1 MPPPDRPRQLFD
13 ALHDLETAR
22 DEAREALVDE
32 IIAELGVSHAETWV
46 CIQTLSEE
54 AWAAGLDADEELIIV
69 CRLLEDVL
77 ALRAEEERFEAR
89 IQALGEMLA
98 HEFAEPGQ
106 TVLVAA
112 WEEEEED
119 AEAEQP
125 APPPAP
131 LES

>member
-1 MPPPDRPRQLFD
+1 
-13 ALHDLETAR
+13 
-22 DEAREALVDE
+22 
-32 IIAELGVSHAETWV
+32 
-46 CIQTLSEE
+46 LSEE

-89 IQALGEMLA
+89 IQALGEILA
-98 HEFAEPGQ
+98 QEFSGEPGQ

-112 WEEEEED
+112 WEDEED
-119 AEAEQP
+119 TAEEP